1 MLPNAL
7 TADQFSRYPPEAR
20 RIAADRLALLQQLP
34 LAFVPLILRELIVY
48 DWKFPAE
55 RAELNQEF
63 EYLSALSPAEL
74 RRLTAPFAALQ
85 LSPEFERFDW
95 VNLPGEFS
103 EKLTAHLWA
112 THQIDP
118 FRKAAVDY
126 MDTVRAAAPRRSP
139 ALPRLGIVLI
149 GQGVAENNYPLFR
162 RLRAHGVYYTRV
174 TAAGGYAMLLDAVAA
189 RAAAHPVAYGHWYID
204 GGTPRAA
211 CAGASCVSWAEL
223 APAREALLDRIRRAM
238 HEGAGSEKLR
248 TILAETDP
256 AELGLTGTHGDAVL
270 NRFQISLLTQGSGTQ
285 MFSTTFVQWAA
296 RETLRRAQP
305 VTLLARFAPRVRELS
320 LGEMISNRHET
331 PAPDPQ
337 GALIDADMGAWYTWL
352 NQQRLPGADQ
362 SRFLVWFE
370 DHAEALVIAPGLRPG
385 TVSEPV
391 DLKGLLARVA

>member
-7 TADQFSRYPPEAR
+7 TTDQFSRYPAEAR
-20 RIAADRLALLQQLP
+20 RVAADRLALLRQLP
-34 LAFVPLILRELIVY
+34 LAFVPLVLRELIVY

-55 RAELNQEF
+55 RAELDQQF
-63 EYLSALSPAEL
+63 EYLSALTPQQL
-74 RRLTAPFAALQ
+74 RRVTAPFAALS
-85 LSPEFERFDW
+85 LAPEFERFDW

-103 EKLTAHLWA
+103 EKLTAHLWS
-112 THQIDP
+112 THQIDA

-126 MDTVRAAAPRRSP
+126 VETMHASAPRRP
-139 ALPRLGIVLI
+139 LPIPRLGIVLI
-149 GQGVAENNYPLFR
+149 GQGVGDNSYPLFR
-162 RLRAHGVYYTRV
+162 RLRAHGVYYTHV
-174 TAAGGYAMLLDAVAA
+174 NAAGGYPALLDAVAA

-204 GGTPRAA
+204 GGTPGAS
-211 CAGASCVSWAEL
+211 CAGAACVSWAAL
-223 APAREALLDRIRRAM
+223 APVREALLDRIRRAM
-238 HEGAGSEKLR
+238 REGAGSEKLR

-256 AELGLTGTHGDAVL
+256 SELGLAGTRADAVL
-270 NRFQISLLTQGSGTQ
+270 NRFQISLLTEGSGTQ

-331 PAPDPQ
+331 PPPDPQ

-352 NQQRLPGADQ
+352 NQQRLSGADD

-385 TVSEPV
+385 TVSEQV